1 MVSNGDVLNGKRLNM
16 LYESGLDYLQ
26 ISVYDGPE
34 DEEKFKELFRQN
46 NIDSSKFKI
55 RPRYLPPEENFGLN
69 LSNRGGTMENAEF
82 SIPSLE
88 EARERPCYYPH
99 YLFFMDY
106 QGDVILCPHDWGKKF
121 MVGNMNESNFLDL
134 WNSQKM
140 KVARQK
146 LTNANRKF
154 PPCSKCDVNGVFM
167 GKNFSDKWKNIYET

>member
-88 EARERPCYYPH
+88 EARERPCYYLH
-99 YLFFMDY
+99 YLFLWIIMWTLFY
-106 QGDVILCPHDWGKKF
+106 VRTTGEKIYGWQH
-121 MVGNMNESNFLDL
+121 NESNFRPMEQ
-134 WNSQKM
+134 SKM

-146 LTNANRKF
+146 SPTQIENFLHVQSVTNEYSWVKIF
-154 PPCSKCDVNGVFM
+154 QTS
-167 GKNFSDKWKNIYET
+167 GKNL